1 MDGPSLGPCSGALQD
16 REGYMLLLRASL
28 SLSLILIL
36 TVHSRLRR
44 TMGIFTKA
52 FAASS

>member
-1 MDGPSLGPCSGALQD
+1 MDGPSLGLCSGALQD
-16 REGYMLLLRASL
+16 REGYLLLLGASL
-28 SLSLILIL
+28 SLIL

-52 FAASS
+52 YAASS

>member
-28 SLSLILIL
+28 SLILIL